1 MSFDLSRFTCRPWR
15 DLLGVVMQQGRVQL
29 DSDWN
34 ELVSQIVRRV
44 QVGALDTF
52 AQTAGFE
59 TEARAVVPRSTP
71 DGFRIDAAAGAL
83 TIGVGRIYVDGV
95 LAENHGG
102 TPLAWDPR
110 LGEEVGSTPVS
121 YTAQPYYPEPPELP
135 GGGPHLVYL
144 DVWQRELTYLQ
155 EPDLLEKAVG
165 VDTTARLQ
173 TVWQVKV
180 LSAVGNADCAT
191 PDAGVAGWDDLI
203 RPSGAR
209 LTTSTAAVSVAPN
222 PCLVPPSGGY
232 KGLENQLY
240 RVEIHDDGTA
250 GTATFKWSRDN
261 GSVQTRVNQ
270 IDPSLDRLVLDMIG
284 RDEVLRFVE
293 GDWVEITDDVR
304 ELHGEPG
311 VIRQIKAPNGVSDAT
326 RKVVLAKPLP
336 AGVFPTDAEN
346 QTIPARH
353 TRIRRWNQRGK
364 VFRDDGTTQFADLD
378 TTDGVIPVPPAG
390 TSLLLEDGIVVRFD
404 LDGASTTFHTGDHWS
419 FAARTADAS
428 VEILDRAPPLGIHHH
443 YARLAVVDFPDNETD
458 CRVLWPPAAGAG
470 ESCACDVCVTAESH
484 AQGTLTIQ
492 QAIDKVVKTGGVVC
506 IGAGIFRLRE
516 PLRIEGAG
524 SVRIRGKGWRTMLVP
539 IGPGAAV
546 RVMSSV
552 SIVLESLA
560 VIGGGSDKEALI
572 AARNVAGFELNQ
584 LVLIAL
590 PGASGAGTAVSLGD
604 VALGVRVR
612 ESVMV
617 SGTGIADGA
626 SESGKVL
633 TSQLAIE
640 DNLLVCRD
648 IGVRFASR
656 SIHYADGAIAQ
667 NLLLFARRRGIV
679 MLGGSLPG
687 ASIRIQ
693 ANTLLIGGDGI
704 VGGTDGLRITDNE
717 IRSTRPEIGTG
728 IVLEPGLDP
737 DGIGHVWI
745 TGNHIAAMPGAG
757 IDVRTPLGS
766 ALIKS
771 NLLEELRSGIVFTA
785 AGASAH
791 VSIENNHL
799 LRIGNGFDPVGQALV
814 AIQVVGAREVDV
826 VGNVVSDFARDA
838 LRAGSRVA
846 VRLANCSDVRVSGNR
861 LTDLGPVQEF
871 VGFVA
876 GIDLQRPFR
885 RGSLGDNVITRSSG
899 AGLGA
904 ARWFALRVGR
914 LDGKSSSTLN
924 GSVFVLGNALAY
936 LLTSTGLSFATIGD
950 PGALTIRGN
959 MGEAG
964 EVRSPMVDAAGSES
978 CLFTDN
984 RFQLDGA
991 AGANMPPMVALS
1003 HAVAIVSSNRL
1014 RSTDPNGMRLSLEL
1028 TSAKTFTM
1036 LGNITSTP
1044 MQVNGAPIG
1053 NPWSPLNLIG

>member
-1 MSFDLSRFTCRPWR
+1 MSFDLSRFTFRPWR
-15 DLLGVVMQQGRVQL
+15 DFLGVVMQQGRVQL

-52 AQTAGFE
+52 AQTGDLE

-71 DGFRIDAAAGAL
+71 DGFRIDAAGGAL

-102 TPLAWDPR
+102 DPLAWDPR
-110 LGEEVGSTPVS
+110 IAEEVGAAIP
-121 YTAQPYYPEPPELP
+121 YTAQPYYPEPPALP
-135 GGGPHLVYL
+135 SGGPHLVYL

-180 LSAVGNADCAT
+180 LPRIGNADCAT

-240 RVEIHDDGTA
+240 RVEIHDAGA
-250 GTATFKWSRDN
+250 VGTATFKWSRDN

-270 IDPSLDRLVLDMIG
+270 IDPSLDRIVVDTIG
-284 RDEVLRFVE
+284 RDEVLRFVD

-311 VIRQIKAPNGVSDAT
+311 IIRQIKAPNGVSDAT
-326 RKVVLAKPLP
+326 RTIVLAKPLP
-336 AGVFPTDAEN
+336 AGVFPTDAEHR
-346 QTIPARH
+346 TIPERH

-378 TTDGVIPVPPAG
+378 STNGVIPVPPAG

-404 LDGASTTFHTGDHWS
+404 LEGAATTFHTGDHWS

-443 YARLAVVDFPDNETD
+443 YARLAVVDFPDTETD
-458 CRVLWPPAAGAG
+458 CRVLWPPAATTG

-492 QAIDKVVKTGGVVC
+492 QAIDKVAKTGGTVC

-539 IGPGAAV
+539 VGPGTAV
-546 RVMSSV
+546 RVTSSV

-560 VIGGGSDKEALI
+560 IIGAGSDKEALI
-572 AARNVAGFELNQ
+572 AAHNVAGLELDQ

-590 PGASGAGTAVSLGD
+590 PGAAGAGTAVSLGS

-612 ESVMV
+612 ESVLV

-626 SESGKVL
+626 TEGGALL
-633 TSQLAIE
+633 TAQLAIE
-640 DNLLVCRD
+640 DNLLVCREV
-648 IGVRFASR
+648 GVRFATR
-656 SIHYADGAIAQ
+656 TFHYADGAIAH
-667 NLLLFARRRGIV
+667 NLILGARGSGIN

-687 ASIRIQ
+687 ASFRID
-693 ANTLLIGGDGI
+693 ANTLFVAGDAI
-704 VGGTDGLRITDNE
+704 VGGTDGLRVTDNQ
-717 IRSTRPEIGTG
+717 IRGMRADSANG
-728 IVLEPGLDP
+728 IVLAPGLDP
-737 DGIGHVWI
+737 AGIGHLWI
-745 TGNHIAAMPGAG
+745 TGNHIAGMPGAG
-757 IDVRTPLGS
+757 IDARTPLGS
-766 ALIKS
+766 ALIKN
-771 NLLEELRSGIVFTA
+771 NLLEELRSGVVFTSA
-785 AGASAH
+785 NESAH
-791 VSIENNHL
+791 VSVENNQL
-799 LRIGNGFDPVGQALV
+799 LRIANGFDPAGQPLV
-814 AIQVVGAREVDV
+814 AIQIVGAREVDV
-826 VGNVVSDFARDA
+826 VGNIVSDFARDA
-838 LRAGSRVA
+838 LRASSRVA
-846 VRLANCSDVRVSGNR
+846 VRLANCNDVRVSGNR
-861 LTDLGPVQEF
+861 LTDLGPLHEF

-885 RGSLGDNVITRSSG
+885 RGSLGENVITRS
-899 AGLGA
+899 AGPGLAA
-904 ARWFALRVGR
+904 ARWYALRAGR
-914 LDGKSSSTLN
+914 VDGKSSSTI
-924 GSVFVLGNALAY
+924 GGGVLVHGNALVY
-936 LLTSTGLSFATIGD
+936 LLTATGISFAAIAD
-950 PGALTIRGN
+950 PGALVIRGN
-959 MGEAG
+959 IGEAG
-964 EVRSPMVDAAGSES
+964 EVRTAMVDAAGSES
-978 CLFTDN
+978 CHFSDN

-991 AGANMPPMVALS
+991 ADANMPPVVALS
-1003 HAVAIVSSNRL
+1003 HNVAIVSGNRL
-1014 RSTDPNGMRLSLEL
+1014 RLADPNAARLSLEL
-1028 TSAKTFTM
+1028 TSTRTFSV

-1044 MQVNGAPIG
+1044 IHANGAPIG